1 MPNVS
6 GVAGAVD
13 SLTGVGD
20 GSLSPRGGPPSLVQ
34 PVTARA
40 STVAAAI
47 PRTTARPGMRAHPS
61 AALDR
66 NLTCTPLA
74 PPGNS
79 CPPAPQGR
87 AFRKRLPYR
96 PTGRLLRMSCRI
108 TVLRDP
114 YDEPRAPA
122 PPAHP
127 RRIRPH
133 VERLRRRRPGKARG
147 GCLSAGA

>member
-20 GSLSPRGGPPSLVQ
+20 GSLSPLVVPPLLVQ

-47 PRTTARPGMRAHPS
+47 PRSTGRPGMRAHPS

-74 PPGNS
+74 PPGNP
-79 CPPAPQGR
+79 CPSAPQWR
-87 AFRKRLPYR
+87 VCRKRPPYR
-96 PTGRLLRMSCRI
+96 PTGCALRMSCRSP
-108 TVLRDP
+108 VLRDP

-122 PPAHP
+122 PP
-127 RRIRPH
+127 
-133 VERLRRRRPGKARG
+133 
-147 GCLSAGA
+147 